1 MEAERFFV
9 EEGGVDITLEAAVLV
24 FEREKTESAVVETD
38 DDKYFFI
45 ASSNEVG
52 EDIALAPCGL
62 LVEEVE
68 GILVAEVDRRS
79 RRFSVAGLREM
90 ILSVEERY
98 TIARTA
104 ETFYLRGLGPVR
116 WWVKVSQ

>member
-1 MEAERFFV
+1 MEAERFFL

-52 EDIALAPCGL
+52 EDIALAPFGL
-62 LVEEVE
+62 FVEEVDS
-68 GILVAEVDRRS
+68 ILVAEADRRG
-79 RRFSVAGLREM
+79 RRFSVARLREM
-90 ILSVEERY
+90 ISGVEEIY
-98 TIARTA
+98 N
-104 ETFYLRGLGPVR
+104 
-116 WWVKVSQ
+116 S